1 MPVYNA
7 AFYLEDCLN
16 SILAQ
21 SFKDWELIAV
31 DDFST
36 DDTAKLLQEHS
47 KKDPRIHCLQNTTKG
62 IISALRNAYASS
74 KGQYIHR
81 MDADDLMPEQKL
93 DLMFAEIEKHG
104 RGHLITGLVEYF
116 SASGIGDGYFNYQE
130 WLNKLCIKNRHW
142 DEIYKECVIASP
154 CWMLPRDDLDA
165 CNAFNS
171 DRYPEDYDLVFRF
184 YKQDLKVISVPQVLH
199 LWRDHP
205 ERSSRTQEH
214 YQENTFYE
222 IKTHYFMELD
232 YQPGKTLII
241 WGAGKKGKL
250 LARILKKRG
259 VNFQWVSNNPNKE
272 GKAIYGALME
282 DYTQIVHKNH
292 PQILI
297 TVAQKEAK
305 EEIMQF
311 MQSNQLVENEDF
323 YFFS

>member
-36 DDTAKLLQEHS
+36 DDSAKLLQEYS
-47 KKDPRIHCLQNTTKG
+47 KEDPRIHCLQNTTKG
-62 IISALRNAYASS
+62 IIPALRNAYASS

-104 RGHLITGLVEYF
+104 KGHLITGLVEYF
-116 SASGIGDGYFNYQE
+116 SASGIGNGYFNYQE
-130 WLNKLCIKNRHW
+130 WLNELCMKNHHW

-154 CWMLPRDDLDA
+154 CWMLHREDLDA
-165 CNAFNS
+165 CNAFKS
-171 DRYPEDYDLVFRF
+171 DLYPEDYDLVFRF
-184 YKQDLKVISVPQVLH
+184 YKQNLKVISVLQVLH

-214 YQENTFYE
+214 YQENTFYA
-222 IKTHYFMELD
+222 IKAHYFLELD
-232 YQPGKTLII
+232 YRPGKTLII
-241 WGAGKKGKL
+241 WGAGRKGKL
-250 LARILKKRG
+250 LARILKNRG
-259 VNFQWVSNNPNKE
+259 LNFQWVSNNPNKE
-272 GKAIYGALME
+272 GKDIYGTLLK
-282 DYTQIVHKNH
+282 DYSQIVQKDH

-297 TVAQKEAK
+297 TVAQKDAK
-305 EEIMQF
+305 KEILHF
-311 MQSNQLVENEDF
+311 MQERNLKEHQDF
-323 YFFS
+323 FFFS